1 MLSHPGERGEVY
13 SSFILG
19 LPRESSATT
28 PAGFG
33 AKVSGANSQYFFG
46 QSSAEHWWDL
56 GHVVTEETCMHR
68 GIYPR
73 VVLEEASA
81 PPHASVSLLGRILRF
96 LSLRFSAHV
105 CPVSL
110 SVAATCT
117 PLVKT
122 LPRAPSQLPLFE
134 EVRCP
139 LKLCLKLTQTRD
151 ER

>member
-81 PPHASVSLLGRILRF
+81 PPPTLLF
-96 LSLRFSAHV
+96 L
-105 CPVSL
+105 C
-110 SVAATCT
+110 
-117 PLVKT
+117 
-122 LPRAPSQLPLFE
+122 
-134 EVRCP
+134 
-139 LKLCLKLTQTRD
+139 
-151 ER
+151 